1 MINIQASDLLLVSLN
16 EQIRSLEAKLS
27 SIGQRN
33 DFLENE
39 IQHYRLSRANNSF
52 DKKEINRLKR
62 NLDKNLYFMFL
73 KNKEID
79 EKDKLISGLKKSQKE
94 YIRIIDDL
102 RSKLISQINT

>member
-1 MINIQASDLLLVSLN
+1 
-16 EQIRSLEAKLS
+16 
-27 SIGQRN
+27 
-33 DFLENE
+33 
-39 IQHYRLSRANNSF
+39 
-52 DKKEINRLKR
+52 
-62 NLDKNLYFMFL
+62 MFL